1 MQSIGE
7 SVRALTVLIDM
18 CDMCD
23 MSIAEVPC
31 LFRFVLVGAI
41 QRDFVGIFNK
51 TIIPLGLVGYEM
63 IIANSALCASLAIYH
78 LISNA
83 PSWNNC

>member
-1 MQSIGE
+1 
-7 SVRALTVLIDM
+7 
-18 CDMCD
+18 

-41 QRDFVGIFNK
+41 QRDFVGVFNK

-63 IIANSALCASLAIYH
+63 IIANEAHSAELAIIYNRVGYN
-78 LISNA
+78 L
-83 PSWNNC
+83 